1 MLANPLGLPK
11 VRNTRRYS
19 LENTTDAQNSGCFS
33 FARIVAIIVHCDHTI
48 CNTKRRFEI
57 STEMLID
64 EFFWSANLAK
74 LTNLEVEINFKNYLQ
89 NIQKQ
94 KTKNAS

>member
-1 MLANPLGLPK
+1 
-11 VRNTRRYS
+11 
-19 LENTTDAQNSGCFS
+19 
-33 FARIVAIIVHCDHTI
+33 
-48 CNTKRRFEI
+48 
-57 STEMLID
+57 MLID

-94 KTKNAS
+94 KTKKSQNKDLKSIHAMQADE

>member
-1 MLANPLGLPK
+1 
-11 VRNTRRYS
+11 
-19 LENTTDAQNSGCFS
+19 
-33 FARIVAIIVHCDHTI
+33 
-48 CNTKRRFEI
+48 
-57 STEMLID
+57 MLID

-94 KTKNAS
+94 KKTKKKVKIKI

>member
-1 MLANPLGLPK
+1 
-11 VRNTRRYS
+11 
-19 LENTTDAQNSGCFS
+19 
-33 FARIVAIIVHCDHTI
+33 
-48 CNTKRRFEI
+48 
-57 STEMLID
+57 MLID

-94 KTKNAS
+94 KTKKKVKIKI